1 MPEEFHVS
9 QAKKHLTDLG
19 FTHRSPRP
27 EFKRIIRGKNAAFY
41 LLHHT
46 VSIPL
51 NELVIT
57 GVHVKYKPTDESRQA
72 QIERERNA
80 QTKINDLLGT
90 KHTLSCFAVRIQG
103 QKVYAIIGQLVKQEH
118 ISLEKL
124 ARLVTTQL
132 PAVATKDPFASIEQ
146 TLDEIS
152 KK

>member
-1 MPEEFHVS
+1 MPEASHIG
-9 QAKKHLTDLG
+9 QAKKHLSDLG
-19 FTHRSPRP
+19 FTHLSPQP
-27 EFKRIIRGKNAAFY
+27 DFKTLIRGKDANFY

-57 GVHVKYKPTDESRQA
+57 GVHSKYKQTDESRQA
-72 QIERERNA
+72 EIERERNA

-90 KHTLSCFAVRIQG
+90 KHKLSCFAVRIEN
-103 QKVYAIIGQLVKQEH
+103 QKVYAVIGQLVNQEH

-124 ARLVTTQL
+124 ARLVKTKPQATATQN
-132 PAVATKDPFASIEQ
+132 PFDSIEK
-146 TLDEIS
+146 TLEEIS